1 MAASQD
7 FQRRYGLTTPL
18 INVMTAAAEKTTR
31 QILRDFGEVDHLQVS
46 KKGAMDFVTETDKR
60 VEKIL
65 YDHLK
70 KARPDFGFLM
80 EEGGEEA
87 GESDCRWVIDP
98 LDGTTNFMHAIPY
111 FCVSIGVEKTTH
123 NGTEIIAGVIFD
135 PVHDEM
141 FVAEKGKGAYVNMRR
156 LQVSARETD
165 FYFVTGTSRR
175 KGQSSKECSELAN
188 HADGMDCVIRRSGA
202 AALDLAYVAAG
213 RYDAC
218 WFPKLQ
224 KWDLAAGILMVKEAG
239 GVMKLPCGKRGNPY
253 ESLSIIAGSA
263 VACDALFKRQA

>member
-1 MAASQD
+1 MQSANNY
-7 FQRRYGLTTPL
+7 QRRYGLATPL
-18 INVMTAAAEKTTR
+18 INVMTAAADKTTR

-60 VEKIL
+60 VERIL
-65 YDHLK
+65 YQQLK

-80 EEGGEEA
+80 EESGEEE
-87 GESDCRWVIDP
+87 GNSEYRWVIDP

-111 FCVSIGVEKTTH
+111 FCVSIGVEKKTH
-123 NGTEIIAGVIFD
+123 HGSEIVAAVIYD

-141 FVAEKGKGAYVNMRR
+141 FVAEKGKGAFVNTRR
-156 LQVSARETD
+156 LQVSRRETD

-175 KGQSSKECSELAN
+175 RGQASKECSSLADY
-188 HADGMDCVIRRSGA
+188 ADGMDCVIRRSGA

-213 RYDAC
+213 RYDAA

-224 KWDLAAGILMVKEAG
+224 KWDLAAGILLVKEAG
-239 GVMKLPCGKRGNPY
+239 GVMSLPCGTQGNPY
-253 ESLSIIAGSA
+253 ETLSILAGSA
-263 VACDALFKRQA
+263 TACDALLNRK